1 MDNTPVEAQR
11 IDFLPQLRFFN
22 QCCDSGTPSIAK
34 RIIFSE
40 ISGNLSAGSSPNKI
54 VTVLRS
60 ILSRAFVFSQH
71 SFGDNYFVLSFF
83 NSTHTQTSYVSNT
96 VFLRLEL
103 LNNKM
108 NPIKFSCLRKL
119 RQLPALSCSVCCFHG
134 TGDATSTLMAQT
146 AKNMTTRMV
155 YFHKS
160 LLSQKFSN

>member
-1 MDNTPVEAQR
+1 MSCWQVFDASPDKSFKFYKNYRKKKFRLFTILVFPGICSPVTPVLHY
-11 IDFLPQLRFFN
+11 IHVFL
-22 QCCDSGTPSIAK
+22 
-34 RIIFSE
+34 
-40 ISGNLSAGSSPNKI
+40 
-54 VTVLRS
+54 
-60 ILSRAFVFSQH
+60 
-71 SFGDNYFVLSFF
+71 
-83 NSTHTQTSYVSNT
+83 NT
-96 VFLRLEL
+96 VFSRLEL